1 MYSEPIARSTL
12 VQNLAGDVESPPDSQ
27 TVRNY
32 IREQKAGGRLIERRV
47 FVDPAKSRKRRQ
59 VFQFVAVNL
68 ELEF

>member
-12 VQNLAGDVESPPDSQ
+12 VQNLAGDVESPPDPK

-68 ELEF
+68 ELDF